1 MIHSAMWEF
10 LKRILT
16 DDKGI
21 VTLLT
26 LEDNDPGRAETF
38 VVKKS
43 SVIWS
48 MIIVVTF
55 SLGVVSLFYFLTPLS
70 TIHQQQMDAAFRS
83 EVIEIS
89 ERVAA
94 LQDSLRAR
102 DVQLNDLKNFVRNVP
117 DTTFNVLSGTRG
129 TARYSDQSMSAS
141 SIEIPSYEMLSRYK
155 IMNNTSIGS
164 NSGFNPAVPMKGRLT
179 QGYSADRG
187 HFGIDISADE
197 GTQFRAVEE
206 GVVLYTEW
214 TINYG
219 YVIILQHNSG
229 YASVYKHAASLVKD
243 QGDVALKG
251 SLLGNIGNSGV
262 LSSGSHLHIEIW
274 ENGMPS
280 DPLFFID
287 L

>member
-1 MIHSAMWEF
+1 MWEF

-16 DDKGI
+16 DDKGV

-26 LEDNDPGRAETF
+26 LEDNDPGKAETF

-48 MIIVVTF
+48 MIIVLTF
-55 SLGVVSLFYFLTPLS
+55 SLGVVSLFYFITPLS

-102 DVQLNDLKNFVRNVP
+102 DIQLNDLKNFVRNVP
-117 DTTFNVLSGTRG
+117 DTTFNVQSGGRVTTR
-129 TARYSDQSMSAS
+129 YPDQSVSAS
-141 SIEIPSYEMLSRYK
+141 RIEIPSYEMLSRYT
-155 IMNNTSIGS
+155 MMDNTSVR
-164 NSGFNPAVPMKGRLT
+164 NDSGFNPAIPMNGRLT
-179 QGYSADRG
+179 QGFSPDRG
-187 HFGIDISADE
+187 HFGIDLSADE
-197 GTQFRAVEE
+197 GTQFRAIEE

-219 YVIILQHNSG
+219 YVIILQHNGG
-229 YASVYKHAASLVKD
+229 YLSVYKHAASLVKE

>member
-1 MIHSAMWEF
+1 MWEF

-16 DDKGI
+16 DEKGV

-26 LEDNDPGRAETF
+26 LEDNDPGKAETF

-43 SVIWS
+43 SVIWAV
-48 MIIVVTF
+48 IIVLAF
-55 SLGVVSLFYFLTPLS
+55 SLGIVSLFYFLTPLS

-117 DTTFNVLSGTRG
+117 DTTFNVLPGAGNTVLYPGRSSVVSG
-129 TARYSDQSMSAS
+129 
-141 SIEIPSYEMLSRYK
+141 IEIPSYEMLSRYD
-155 IMNNTSIGS
+155 IAYNASETG
-164 NSGFNPAVPMKGRLT
+164 GTDFNPTVPINGMLS
-179 QGYSADRG
+179 QGYTADRRHYG
-187 HFGIDISADE
+187 TDISADE
-197 GTQFRAVEE
+197 GTPFRSVED

-219 YVIILQHNSG
+219 YVIVVQHNAG
-229 YASVYKHAASLVKD
+229 YVSVYKHAASLLKK
-243 QGDVALKG
+243 QGDVVLKG
-251 SLLGNIGNSGV
+251 SILGNIGNSGV
-262 LSSGSHLHIEIW
+262 LSSGAHLHIEIW
-274 ENGMPS
+274 NKGMPV
-280 DPLFFID
+280 DPLFYIA

>member
-1 MIHSAMWEF
+1 
-10 LKRILT
+10 
-16 DDKGI
+16 
-21 VTLLT
+21 
-26 LEDNDPGRAETF
+26 
-38 VVKKS
+38 
-43 SVIWS
+43 
-48 MIIVVTF
+48 
-55 SLGVVSLFYFLTPLS
+55 
-70 TIHQQQMDAAFRS
+70 MDAAFRS

-102 DVQLNDLKNFVRNVP
+102 DIQLNDLKNFVRNVP
-117 DTTFNVLSGTRG
+117 DTTFNVQSGGRVTTR
-129 TARYSDQSMSAS
+129 YPDQSVSAS
-141 SIEIPSYEMLSRYK
+141 RIEIPSYEMLSRYT
-155 IMNNTSIGS
+155 MMDNTSVR
-164 NSGFNPAVPMKGRLT
+164 NDSGFNPAIPMNGRLT
-179 QGYSADRG
+179 QGFSPDRG
-187 HFGIDISADE
+187 HFGIDLSADE
-197 GTQFRAVEE
+197 GTQFRAIEE

-219 YVIILQHNSG
+219 YVIILQHNGG
-229 YASVYKHAASLVKD
+229 YLSVYKHAASLVKE